1 MLQRWPLYSL
11 VLGVSLL
18 CVLSL
23 SGCDTVDS
31 LGKLFRTDK
40 DANAQNTQLV
50 DRPIQTVSI
59 VAGTFSIEADTTI
72 NLTTNVDVKDNGT
85 IIYQQITG
93 MAFFTLTNANNVSTV
108 NLTSDS
114 VIIERPT
121 ANLLTLINISLR

>member
-11 VLGVSLL
+11 VLGVSLF

-23 SGCDTVDS
+23 SGCDAADF
-31 LGKLFRTDK
+31 LADLFRIDN

-59 VAGTFSIEADTTI
+59 VAGSFSIEADTTI
-72 NLTTNVDVKDNGT
+72 DFATNVDVKENGT
-85 IIYQQITG
+85 IVYQQITG
-93 MAFFTLTNANNVSTV
+93 RAFFILANAGNVSTIT
-108 NLTSDS
+108 LTSGS

-121 ANLLTLINISLR
+121 ANLLTLINIDLS